1 MRVIIVEDEKPAA
14 THLKWLLNN
23 IDSTIEVIAEFD
35 TVREASKELPKI
47 QADLI
52 FLDIH
57 LADDISFKIFENIK
71 VSTPV
76 IFTTAYDQYA
86 IKAFQLNSIDYLL
99 KPIEQHKLEG
109 ALQKFESLKDSF
121 SSNNEMVQKM
131 MEMLSP
137 QKKIKSRFMVE
148 AGKKIISVKAED
160 VAFFSSEEKYTF
172 LTTFDNR
179 SYPINNSL
187 DKLELELDQSMFFRI
202 NRKFIINIDS
212 IDQIY
217 YLSTSKIKL
226 DLKPSPESDTIVS
239 IRRLKAFKEWLEN

>member
-1 MRVIIVEDEKPAA
+1 MKVIIVEDENPAA

-23 IDSTIEVIAEFD
+23 INSDIEVVAQFD
-35 TVREASKELPKI
+35 TVREASVELPKI
-47 QADLI
+47 KADLI

-57 LADDISFKIFENIK
+57 LADDISFKIFENNNIT
-71 VSTPV
+71 TPV

-99 KPIEQHKLEG
+99 KPIEQHKLEL
-109 ALQKFESLKDSF
+109 ALKKLEILKNSF
-121 SSNNEMVQKM
+121 SQGNEMVEKM
-131 MEMLSP
+131 MEMFSP
-137 QKKIKSRFMVE
+137 QKKVKSRFMVE
-148 AGKKIISVKAED
+148 AGQKIIPIKTAD

-172 LTTFDNR
+172 LTTFNNR

-187 DKLELELDQSMFFRI
+187 DKLELELDENMFFRM

-226 DLKPSPESDTIVS
+226 DLKPAPESDTIVS
-239 IRRLKAFKEWLEN
+239 IRRLKAFKVWLEQ